1 MINDVA
7 FRRLI
12 VFDSRL
18 TRAHVVPTK
27 SSCEAQV
34 EEV

>member
-1 MINDVA
+1 MIDDVA